1 MRIVSLV
8 PSLTATLAELG
19 LESSLVGCTSF
30 CVDPPG
36 LARRITVV
44 GGTKDPDISKISLL
58 MPDRILVN
66 TEENLASDI
75 NACRGLAPVHE
86 SFPRSPDDVPGMIR
100 AIGEFTGADAAAA
113 HIAENTARALQSLK
127 NAGIVKPRKSTFL
140 YLIWRAPY
148 MAAGR
153 DTYISDFLEM
163 AGFRNALK
171 SLRYPEL
178 AMDAMVELNPEIIF
192 FSSEPWPFRKRDYQ
206 AFAAQWRLVT
216 GSRMPT
222 LFKIDGK
229 ALSWHGAET
238 QRTARSLQLWIEGA
252 ATTAP
257 EIIRPALPDAD

>member
-58 MPDRILVN
+58 RPDRILVN

-75 NACRGLAPVHE
+75 SACRGLAPVHE
-86 SFPRSPDDVPGMIR
+86 SFPRSPDDVPGMVR

-127 NAGIVKPRKSTFL
+127 
-140 YLIWRAPY
+140 APY

-153 DTYISDFLEM
+153 DTYISHFLEM
-163 AGFRNALK
+163 AGFRNAVK
-171 SLRYPEL
+171 SIRYPEL

-192 FSSEPWPFRKRDYQ
+192 FSSEPWPFRKRDFQ
-206 AFAAQWRLVT
+206 AFAAEWRLVT

-238 QRTARSLQLWIEGA
+238 QRTARSLQLWIQGA
-252 ATTAP
+252 APTAP